1 MIFNRRNILLL
12 CGAVLVAFAFWYFQ
26 DLQIIYGRLEEIFRL
41 IAGYNQFLAVFVFML
56 FSIVSAM
63 VSFFTSTPLV
73 PAASHLWGSNITFAL
88 LLGSW
93 IIGGM
98 LTYAI
103 GHYAHNFLKNISVY
117 KKTEQYLNHLDSNS
131 SFILVLLFRLATPSE
146 VGGYTLGILR
156 YKFWK
161 YMLITVFCEAPFA
174 VLALY
179 STNALVTRQPILFIF
194 EIAGAIVFIG
204 AMLYLFHYFLGKKP
218 STQ

>member
-12 CGAVLVAFAFWYFQ
+12 CGAVLIAFAFWYFR
-26 DLQIIYGRLEEIFRL
+26 DLQILYGRIEDLFAVVAR
-41 IAGYNQFLAVFVFML
+41 YNQFLAVFVFML

-63 VSFFTSTPLV
+63 VSFFTSTPLI
-73 PAASHLWGSNITFAL
+73 PAASHLWGSNITFIL
-88 LLGSW
+88 LAGSW

-98 LTYAI
+98 LAYAI
-103 GHYAHNFLKNISVY
+103 GHYAHTFLKNLSVY

-161 YMLITVFCEAPFA
+161 YMLITVFSEAPFA

-179 STNALVTRQPILFIF
+179 STDALVSRQPILFIF
-194 EIAGAIVFIG
+194 EIAGGIVFIG
-204 AMLYLFHYFLGKKP
+204 AMLYFFHYLLRKK
-218 STQ
+218 SSA